1 MASDKLPDYNELAA
15 ELIRL
20 RGREPELIKR
30 LERAEDRA
38 VSFPSEFGDRDLA
51 RLRRERQAMLERI
64 DELNALLLPVRW
76 PNEV

>member
-20 RGREPELIKR
+20 RGREPELVKR

-38 VSFPSEFGDRDLA
+38 VSFPSPFGDRDLV
-51 RLRRERQAMLERI
+51 RLRKERQAMLDRI
-64 DELNALLLPVRW
+64 DELNAILLPIRY
-76 PNEV
+76 PTEG